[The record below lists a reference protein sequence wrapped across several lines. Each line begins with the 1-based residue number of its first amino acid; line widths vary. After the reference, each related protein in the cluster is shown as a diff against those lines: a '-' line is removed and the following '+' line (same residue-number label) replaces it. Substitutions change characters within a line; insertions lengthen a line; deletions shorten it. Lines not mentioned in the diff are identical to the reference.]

1 MKRKPTKRNK
11 TDGLSKAELALIARL
26 LEEASDD
33 LSNNGCND
41 YSIPATEENKKI
53 MLEMFEWNGDI
64 DERQDDVAEVL
75 ESKDEIDTYDWYIAS
90 YLASRCKNLSEKK

>member
-26 LEEASDD
+26 LEEASSD
-33 LSNNGCND
+33 LSSNGCND

-53 MLEMFEWNGDI
+53 MLEMFEANGDI
-64 DERQDDVAEVL
+64 NERQDDVAEVL
-75 ESKDEIDTYDWYIAS
+75 EAKDEIDTYDWW
-90 YLASRCKNLSEKK
+90 LAGYFADRCKKLSEKK